1 MTRNTRPR
9 VLCNM
14 VVRIRVVIYLLVQG
28 EELGVE
34 DTQQGVGHEP
44 LVEMAG
50 K

>member
-1 MTRNTRPR
+1 
-9 VLCNM
+9 M
-14 VVRIRVVIYLLVQG
+14 VVRIRVVIYLHVLVQG
-28 EELGVE
+28 EGLGVE